1 MAEQSIQPQA
11 EAPTKTFKRKKKCA
25 FFTDCEG
32 NLDYFEKYVSMS
44 KIIRF
49 ESAGV
54 LDFYD
59 LDTIFV
65 YGGDS
70 QDKGIGD
77 IRFVK
82 MLLAFKK
89 RYPSRVEFII
99 GNRDGNKIRLCSEL
113 NIDLSDEKM
122 TDLYNKA
129 CTARIKLHRLK
140 IKSMRVNKFIP
151 CQLFHHK
158 DITFNCQN

>member
-11 EAPTKTFKRKKKCA
+11 EPRTRNYNKIIKKCV

-32 NLDYFEKYVSMS
+32 NLDYFENYVSMS

-49 ESAGV
+49 ESPGV
-54 LDFYD
+54 LDFHD
-59 LDTIFV
+59 RDTIFV

-82 MLLAFKK
+82 MLLAFKE
-89 RYPSRVEFII
+89 RYPTRVEFII

-113 NIDLSDEKM
+113 NIDLSDEKILN
-122 TDLYNKA
+122 DKEW
-129 CTARIKLHRLK
+129 
-140 IKSMRVNKFIP
+140 
-151 CQLFHHK
+151 Q
-158 DITFNCQN
+158 